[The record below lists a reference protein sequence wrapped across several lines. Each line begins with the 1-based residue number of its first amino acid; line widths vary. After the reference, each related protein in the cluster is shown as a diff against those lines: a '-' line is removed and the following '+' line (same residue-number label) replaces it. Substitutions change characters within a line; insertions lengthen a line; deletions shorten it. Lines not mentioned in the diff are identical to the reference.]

1 MLPEVVH
8 QVELKLLDLT
18 ERWTKGRFWVWRVVA
33 ITTAVS
39 LFLAFP
45 SYDSLRGEEPGRT
58 WKAVMIKADDLTRD
72 LLKDF
77 GPATNPAKVNFR
89 LLMPIVARV
98 TGLGIPGLL
107 ALQGLAGVLLFYL
120 ITLLAYR
127 ATSSRP
133 TAALVTLMTGATYS
147 GITSFVE
154 LRGLFDGVS
163 ICLLLACL
171 YISNPRLIALLIF
184 AAGWNDE
191 RALLAVPLLVVGRLV
206 ERQGGQASWWRPF
219 LQGPLLGLYVGCL
232 LHVVSR
238 WYYSTHFGIALPFG
252 GTGPR
257 VLLDQINMIP
267 MGVWTALEGGWL
279 LVPACVLVLYRE
291 GRRLIAF
298 LFIAAVAGLLVTALS
313 VVDVSRSTAY
323 CLPAVVV
330 CLSVLGRS
338 ERSHDL
344 WRLCCI
350 ACCVSLLW
358 PAYYAGGKASIR
370 WQYPLPL
377 QVVRWALL
385 SK

>member
-1 MLPEVVH
+1 VLPEVVH

-154 LRGLFDGVS
+154 LRGLFDGIS

-338 ERSHDL
+338 ERSQGL